1 VIALATSTSAIGT
14 LSELVPLA
22 LLGFV
27 YARRARMLGLGGLP
41 VPGWRQVCFY
51 GGVITIALTLVVLAN
66 AGQEL
71 VVAHMAQE
79 LLLGDIA
86 ALLLVLGLTGP
97 LIAPL
102 LRVKL
107 FDRLRVLAHPLI
119 AFPLWA
125 INLYA
130 WHLRIFYES
139 ALDHPGVHALE
150 HVMLLGFGINM
161 WMCLVGPLPLPS
173 WFGNGAKLAYVVA
186 VRVTGAVLANLF
198 MWSGTLFYSHYTN
211 GDATQHISPVADQN
225 IAGAVMMVE
234 QSALTLGLLYW
245 LFLRS
250 SHHAVR
256 RQDELD
262 QLEASSGTS
271 CAISLGEKLA
281 S

>member
-1 VIALATSTSAIGT
+1 VIALATSTSAAGA
-14 LSELVPLA
+14 LSELFPLA
-22 LLGFV
+22 LLGLA
-27 YARRARMLGLGGLP
+27 YAKRTHTLGCRRRP
-41 VPGWRQVCFY
+41 VPGWRQLCFY
-51 GGVITIALTLVVLAN
+51 GGLITIALTLTALAG

-71 VVAHMAQE
+71 VMAHMAQE

-86 ALLLVLGLTGP
+86 ALLVVLGLTDP
-97 LIAPL
+97 LIAPI
-102 LRVKL
+102 LRVRL

-130 WHLRIFYES
+130 WHLRILYES

-161 WMCLVGPLPLPS
+161 WMCLVGPLPMPR
-173 WFGNGAKLAYVVA
+173 WFGNGAKLAYVIA

-198 MWSGTLFYSHYTN
+198 LWSGNLFYAHYTS
-211 GDATQHISPVADQN
+211 GDAARHISPIADQN

-250 SHHAVR
+250 S
-256 RQDELD
+256 RQGEQARERLD
-262 QLEASSGTS
+262 
-271 CAISLGEKLA
+271 LA
-281 S
+281 HSHTVWR

>member
-1 VIALATSTSAIGT
+1 MIALATSTSAVGA
-14 LSELVPLA
+14 LSELIPLA
-22 LLGFV
+22 LLALAYAKRARTLGL
-27 YARRARMLGLGGLP
+27 ARRP
-41 VPGWRQVCFY
+41 VPGRRQVCFY
-51 GGVITIALTLVVLAN
+51 GGLATVALTLIALTGV
-66 AGQEL
+66 GQEL
-71 VVAHMAQE
+71 VTAHMAQE

-97 LIAPL
+97 LIAPIM
-102 LRVKL
+102 RVKL
-107 FDRLRVLAHPLI
+107 LDRLSVLAHPLI

-150 HVMLLGFGINM
+150 HVMLLGFGVNM
-161 WMCLVGPLPLPS
+161 WMCLVGPLPMPS

-198 MWSGTLFYSHYTN
+198 MWSGNLFYSHYTS
-211 GDATQHISPVADQN
+211 GDAARHISPIADQN

-234 QSALTLGLLYW
+234 QSALTLGLLCW

-250 SHHAVR
+250 S
-256 RQDELD
+256 RQGEQARERLD
-262 QLEASSGTS
+262 
-271 CAISLGEKLA
+271 LA
-281 S
+281 RSHTVWR

>member
-1 VIALATSTSAIGT
+1 VIALATSTSTVGA

-22 LLGFV
+22 LMGLA
-27 YARRARMLGLGGLP
+27 YAKRARTLRLRRQP
-41 VPGWRQVCFY
+41 VPGWRRLCFY
-51 GGVITIALTLVVLAN
+51 GGVLTIAITLIVLAE

-71 VVAHMAQE
+71 VMVHMAQE
-79 LLLGDIA
+79 LLLGDVA

-161 WMCLVGPLPLPS
+161 WMCLVGPLPMPS
-173 WFGNGAKLAYVVA
+173 WFGNAAKLAYVTA

-198 MWSGTLFYSHYTN
+198 MWSGTVFYTYYTS
-211 GDATQHISPVADQN
+211 GDATRHISPIADQN

-234 QSALTLGLLYW
+234 QSALTLGLLCW

-250 SHHAVR
+250 SHHGEQ
-256 RQDELD
+256 RQDPRGFGHSRVL
-262 QLEASSGTS
+262 S
-271 CAISLGEKLA
+271 
-281 S
+281 